1 MSIPLPAAPLLLVL
15 LVTPPATAQPAAGEW
30 DAGGERHVELTA
42 DNAGQAHPVYISPNR
57 LTGFV
62 FHAPLQ
68 RGSVEVEDRE
78 RFRAVVVDEA
88 AGLVTLLPSGA
99 LPPGREL
106 MLTVRFADG
115 AVPGWA
121 TFRLVVHAT
130 RAERQVEVFRQPRSA
145 ESYRQGERQERER
158 AERCEARLAQVEAE
172 AQRPGGLTGL
182 IDAGLVGKSE
192 GVAGKQ
198 LTYDL
203 TQRPGETLRVSE
215 AFSYRA
221 RERVAVELWVENTG
235 TQPWTAEGLEAVE
248 WVSEGARLRVL
259 RVWQSRPMAPGDR
272 ALLVVEAEASP
283 EQVRG
288 TFLLELGEAGGARTL
303 TVRGVTFP

>member
-1 MSIPLPAAPLLLVL
+1 MSISLPAASLLLAL
-15 LVTPPATAQPAAGEW
+15 LATPPATGDW

-42 DNAGQAHPVYISPNR
+42 DNAGQAHEVYISPNR

-68 RGSVEVEDRE
+68 RGGVVVEERE
-78 RFRAVVVDEA
+78 RFRAVTVDEA

-99 LPPGREL
+99 LPLGGEL
-106 MLTVRFADG
+106 LLTARFADG

-121 TFRLVVHAT
+121 TFRLVVHPT

-145 ESYRQGERQERER
+145 ESYQQGERQERER
-158 AERCEARLAQVEAE
+158 AERCEARLAHVEAE

-182 IDAGLVGKSE
+182 IDAGLLGKGK
-192 GVAGKQ
+192 GVAVKR
-198 LTYDL
+198 LTEDI
-203 TQRPGETLRVSE
+203 TQRPGEILQVRD
-215 AFSYRA
+215 AYSYRA

-235 TQPWTAEGLEAVE
+235 ARPWTAEGLEAVE
-248 WVSEGARLRVL
+248 WVSAEGARLRVL
-259 RVWQSRPMAPGDR
+259 RVWQPQPMVPGDR
-272 ALLVVEAEASP
+272 RQIVVEAEASS
-283 EQVRG
+283 EQAQG
-288 TFLLELGEAGGARTL
+288 TFLLKLGEAGGARTL